1 MSALAIDLQRSKRIV
16 WLAAPIVI
24 AMLTQTG
31 INVVDTIFVGKLD
44 ASYSIPGQAALGFS
58 LPIFWTIG
66 GFLAAIGV
74 GTQAMTARRFGA
86 GQHKRAGTVLAN
98 GIILSVVSSLVLTA
112 VGWYAIPYFFRF
124 LTSNEAVLAL
134 GIPYAQVRVL
144 GVTGMVATTAYK
156 GFFDGMGRTRVHMYA
171 CIVMNACNIV
181 LNYSLIFG
189 IGPIPAMHVTGAA
202 IASVISTFIG
212 LAIMVGWT
220 FRDEFRSKF
229 AFYRPSNFKP
239 SVMWSMAK
247 LSFPSGAAQIFVMA
261 GVLMFLKIIALL
273 DEEAVLNSLGNAEF
287 YGAELTR
294 GAPALH
300 SAITHVREFAGRAFT
315 VDWAN
320 TLMWSR
326 PPVYTTAAKLIID
339 LLSIGFVTCIAFGQA
354 TATLVSQS
362 MGEKNYAEAE
372 AFGWDSVKL
381 GMYFFGFVGL
391 LVILFPEAFLDVLSD
406 DEIVIQA
413 AVPGLRIM
421 ASLEMFIAMALIL
434 TQALFGAGN
443 TKFVMVAEL
452 ILHGVCL
459 VPLAYLFAVVFDWGF
474 LGVWMSATVYV
485 VALGM
490 VMAWKFWEGS
500 WKEIEV

>member
-1 MSALAIDLQRSKRIV
+1 MSALAVDLQRSKKIV
-16 WLAAPIVI
+16 WLAAPIMI

-74 GTQAMTARRFGA
+74 GTQAMTARRFGE
-86 GQHKRAGTVLAN
+86 GQFQRAGTVLAN
-98 GIILSVVSSLVLTA
+98 GVLLAIFSSLVLTV
-112 VGWYAIPYFFRF
+112 VGWFAIPTFFRF
-124 LTSNEAVLAL
+124 LTSNEAVLSL

-144 GVTGMVATTAYK
+144 GVLAMVATTAYK
-156 GFFDGMGRTRVHMYA
+156 GFFDGLGRTRVHMYA
-171 CIVMNACNIV
+171 CIVMNGCNIV

-189 IGPIPAMHVTGAA
+189 IGPIPALHVTGAA
-202 IASVISTFIG
+202 VASVISTVIG
-212 LAIMVGWT
+212 LAIMIGWT
-220 FRDEFRSKF
+220 FRDEYRGKF
-229 AFYRPSNFKP
+229 AFYRLKNFRP
-239 SVMWSMAK
+239 SVMWRMAK

-261 GVLMFLKIIALL
+261 GVLMFLKIISLL
-273 DEEAVLNSLGNAEF
+273 DEEAVLNSLNTAGF
-287 YGAELTR
+287 YSADLAGA
-294 GAPALH
+294 APSLH
-300 SAITHVREFAGRAFT
+300 TSITHVREFAGRAFT

-339 LLSIGFVTCIAFGQA
+339 LLSIGFVTAIAFGQA

-381 GMYFFGFVGL
+381 GMYFFGFIGL
-391 LVILFPEAFLDVLSD
+391 LVLIFPEAFLDLLSD
-406 DEIVIQA
+406 DEIVIAA

-434 TQALFGAGN
+434 IQALFGAGN

-452 ILHGVCL
+452 ILHGICL
-459 VPLAYLFAVVFDWGF
+459 VPLAYLFSVILDLGFMGVWLSAAVYVAA
-474 LGVWMSATVYV
+474 LGV
-485 VALGM
+485 